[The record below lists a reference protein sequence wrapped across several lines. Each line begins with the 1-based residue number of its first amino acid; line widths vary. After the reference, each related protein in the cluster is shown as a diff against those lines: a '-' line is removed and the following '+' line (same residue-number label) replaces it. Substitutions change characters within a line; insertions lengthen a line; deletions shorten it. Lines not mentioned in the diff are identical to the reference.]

1 MDLVLGEKM
10 IRRQTVNS
18 GFSLVELLV
27 ALTFMSIIATSIVPF
42 MVRSSAN
49 NMTSHETSNVS
60 NLARNTLERYFQ
72 ADFNDPIVTLTSGT
86 EFVVNEY
93 LSKADERWKP
103 LPIVPGDAK
112 YTRDI
117 TVRQYGISAI
127 DDGVLDPGE
136 ALDATAPP
144 EQVALKQIEVYVES
158 VSAMRAGFGPN
169 RNVTLTL
176 VKSQ

>member
-1 MDLVLGEKM
+1 MRK
-10 IRRQTVNS
+10 QTVNS
-18 GFSLVELLV
+18 GFSLVELLI
-27 ALTFMSIIATSIVPF
+27 ALTFMAIIATGIVPF

-72 ADFNDPIVTLTSGT
+72 ADFNDPIVTLTLLVTLTSGT
-86 EFVVNEY
+86 ELVVNEY
-93 LSKADERWKP
+93 FSRVDERWKP

-117 TVRQYGISAI
+117 TVRQYGIGAI

-158 VSAMRAGFGPN
+158 ESAMRAGFGPN